1 MNGENEELMPVALGA
16 DNLVAM
22 ADAAEKRVMA
32 IKRIKAAALSVTSKH
47 DWVDQSGKPYLQ
59 VSGSEKIARLFGISW
74 TIDEPILTTEE
85 DGHYSYTYKGA
96 FTIGSTPPIDFIG
109 SRGTKDVF
117 FSKSHGEAVPIS
129 EIDRNDV
136 KKAAYTNLLG
146 NGITRLL
153 GLRNLTWEEVEEALK
168 VKRTDCSKV
177 DYGKK
182 EMSDEAKDL
191 RNEIKKM
198 LTEMAIASK
207 TDFSKLL
214 MLYTS
219 FVGKDGKEVTG
230 KSKLE
235 DISEKA
241 MSVTYGKVKDAYQAF
256 KGNKGKNAD
265 KAGEENADDIERG
278 FEEYEQSSLGK

>member
-1 MNGENEELMPVALGA
+1 MSRYLPQ
-16 DNLVAM
+16 
-22 ADAAEKRVMA
+22 KR
-32 IKRIKAAALSVTSKH
+32 RT
-47 DWVDQSGKPYLQ
+47 LQ
-59 VSGSEKIARLFGISW
+59 LHLQRG
-74 TIDEPILTTEE
+74 
-85 DGHYSYTYKGA
+85 

-182 EMSDEAKDL
+182 EMSAEAKDL

-219 FVGKDGKEVTG
+219 FIRKDGKEVTG

-241 MSVTYGKVKDAYQAF
+241 MPVTYGKVKDAYQAF
-256 KGNKGKNAD
+256 KGGKGEKG
-265 KAGEENADDIERG
+265 GEENADDIERG